1 MRWSVVASVLLV
13 SAPLAAQ
20 VSNLPTAPVAVQGNS
35 PTDPP
40 IVTAEDDVWFRTGE
54 PVVFWGDFYY
64 QTGPVV
70 FFNGDVMVRTGNF
83 KGVPLYV
90 DSTIEPYSM
99 VLVPIGRG
107 RMQPY
112 ERIRGGDLAGT
123 TGSRTP
129 SFPGRTARDPIPLT
143 TDTLNESPPEVSAV
157 PTTGSTV
164 PEIVGE
170 ESIAAPRRARGK
182 PFSYDSISIQ
192 YRGAKWVMAGSSGPL
207 REGVIEVGEYRAFP
221 VYAEKGR
228 EQTRIYLQIAPG
240 RFAPFKP
247 QD

>member
-1 MRWSVVASVLLV
+1 MRWAVVACVLLV
-13 SAPLAAQ
+13 SAPVVAQ
-20 VSNLPTAPVAVQGNS
+20 VNSQPTA
-35 PTDPP
+35 PP
-40 IVTAEDDVWFRTGE
+40 IVTAENDVWFRRGE
-54 PVVFWGDFYY
+54 PVVFWGEFYY

-70 FFNGDVMVRTGNF
+70 FFNGDVMVRTGDYN
-83 KGVPLYV
+83 GVPLYV
-90 DSTIEPYSM
+90 DTTIEPYSM

-129 SFPGRTARDPIPLT
+129 SFPGRTYRDPIPLS
-143 TDTLNESPPEVSAV
+143 TDTITASTPEVGAV

-164 PEIVGE
+164 PEIVSE
-170 ESIAAPRRARGK
+170 EPIAAPRPARGK

-192 YRGAKWVMAGSSGPL
+192 YMGEKWVMAGSSGPL
-207 REGVIEVGEYRAFP
+207 RVGLIEVGEYREFP

-228 EQTRIYLQIAPG
+228 ERTRIYLQIAPG